1 MTNNGLAAL
10 AAALKP
16 YEMPDPWTEGL
27 RTVVM
32 AGTAEEVS
40 AAILGERGTFLPE
53 GVTSHRECVESI
65 AAMGRE
71 NAATIAA
78 LRDLREWITTQG
90 DYRDPS
96 LYAEG
101 WNDAMT
107 AVLDLIDGEWAP

>member
-1 MTNNGLAAL
+1 MIPRTEVGVAI
-10 AAALKP
+10 KR
-16 YEMPDPWTEGL
+16 EREHREQWVDVKSWWRCIPWTEARL
-27 RTVVM
+27 MEYHARV
-32 AGTAEEVS
+32 
-40 AAILGERGTFLPE
+40 
-53 GVTSHRECVESI
+53 
-65 AAMGRE
+65 
-71 NAATIAA
+71 AA